1 MTWPPRWA
9 PRVLR
14 TRILGVV
21 AITLLAG
28 TATALTGGLA
38 FVGLMV
44 PHIVRQLVGADH
56 RRVLPCS
63 VLLGAI
69 VLLAADLVARLA
81 LAPAELPLG
90 IVTAGIGAPFFVW
103 LLAGGRVGRG
113 RR

>member
-1 MTWPPRWA
+1 M
-9 PRVLR
+9 RVDVAGLR
-14 TRILGVV
+14 VEIAGHRIL
-21 AITLLAG
+21 ADARLQA
-28 TATALTGGLA
+28 ATRE